1 MKPKVMCF
9 SGLDPNGSAGL
20 QVDLETLVS
29 LGCHSIPIPTLLIAQ
44 DTNDVRYLQ
53 ITGPNFLELQARP
66 ILNDTCINCFK
77 IGVLGSVKT
86 IETLH
91 SILKNYPNT
100 PIVLD
105 PELSAG
111 GNMLAVVNAAAL
123 GSNNI
128 SDNIQSLTK
137 LFQSTERS

>member
-20 QVDLETLVS
+20 QAALETLFS
-29 LGCHSIPIPTLLIAQ
+29 LGRHSIPIPTLLIAQ

-100 PIVLD
+100 PIVLE
-105 PELSAG
+105 PGLSAG
-111 GNMLAVVNAAAL
+111 GNTLAVVNAAS

>member
-9 SGLDPNGSAGL
+9 SGLDPSGIAGL
-20 QVDLETLVS
+20 QADRETLFS
-29 LGCHSIPIPTLLIAQ
+29 LGCHSIPIPALLTAQ
-44 DTNDVRYLQ
+44 DTKDVCYLQ
-53 ITGPNFLELQARP
+53 ITEPNFLELQSRT
-66 ILNDTCINCFK
+66 INDTCIDCFK
-77 IGVLGSVKT
+77 IGVLRSVKT

-100 PIVLD
+100 PIVLE
-105 PELSAG
+105 PGLSAG
-111 GNMLAVVNAAAL
+111 GNMLAVVNAAL

-128 SDNIQSLTK
+128 SDNIQSLTR

>member
-20 QVDLETLVS
+20 QVDLETLFS

-100 PIVLD
+100 PIVLE
-105 PELSAG
+105 PGLSAG
-111 GNMLAVVNAAAL
+111 GNMLAVVNAAL

>member
-9 SGLDPNGSAGL
+9 SGLDPSGSAGL
-20 QVDLETLVS
+20 QADLETLFS
-29 LGCHSIPIPTLLIAQ
+29 LGCHSIPIPALLTAQ
-44 DTNDVRYLQ
+44 DTTDVCYLQ
-53 ITGPNFLELQARP
+53 ITEPNFLELQART
-66 ILNDTCINCFK
+66 ILNDRSINGFK

-100 PIVLD
+100 PIVLE
-105 PELSAG
+105 PVLSAG
-111 GNMLAVVNAAAL
+111 GDMLAVINAAL

-137 LFQSTERS
+137 LIQSTERS

>member
-1 MKPKVMCF
+1 MKPCVMCF
-9 SGLDPNGSAGL
+9 SGLDPSGSAGL
-20 QVDLETLVS
+20 QADLETLLS
-29 LGCHSIPIPTLLIAQ
+29 LGCHSIPIPTLLTAK
-44 DTNDVRYLQ
+44 DTKDVSYLQ
-53 ITGPNFLELQARP
+53 ITEANFLELQART

-91 SILKNYPNT
+91 SILKNYPNP

-105 PELSAG
+105 SGLPAG

-123 GSNNI
+123 DSNNI

-137 LFQSTERS
+137 LFPSTERS

>member
-9 SGLDPNGSAGL
+9 SGLGPNGSAGL
-20 QVDLETLVS
+20 QAALETLFS
-29 LGCHSIPIPTLLIAQ
+29 LGRHSIPIPTLLIAQ
-44 DTNDVRYLQ
+44 DTKDVRYLQ

-105 PELSAG
+105 PELFAS
-111 GNMLAVVNAAAL
+111 GNMLEVVNAAL